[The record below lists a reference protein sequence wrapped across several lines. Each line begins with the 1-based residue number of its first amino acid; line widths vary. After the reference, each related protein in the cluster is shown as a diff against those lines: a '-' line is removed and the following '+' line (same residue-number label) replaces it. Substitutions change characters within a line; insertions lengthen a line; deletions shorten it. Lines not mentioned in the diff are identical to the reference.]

1 MTKHV
6 EEQAETAAEEDRFSG
21 EEQVK
26 ERQVQVAS
34 QEALAVKEKVFS
46 AKSCVA
52 EEEVFGK
59 SAVAKEEVSGESSI
73 ANKEVSGQMGGEKE
87 VSGKSSIAE
96 KEVSGETVGEK
107 EVAFKDQVGLGKEG
121 EEDVLQEEWVILV
134 VRLFLEGECFI
145 IIIIKLFQSN

>member
-26 ERQVQVAS
+26 ERQVQVAFR
-34 QEALAVKEKVFS
+34 EALAVKEKVFP

-96 KEVSGETVGEK
+96 KEVSGETAGEK
-107 EVAFKDQVGLGKEG
+107 EVAFKDQVGLGKK
-121 EEDVLQEEWVILV
+121 EDVLQEEWVILV
-134 VRLFLEGECFI
+134 VRLFLEGECGI
-145 IIIIKLFQSN
+145 IIIIKLF